1 MENYIQKI
9 ISVFTASKHS
19 EKVIEEVHQWLVDKE
34 YSDEKE
40 AALHTLWSETEG
52 KADAG
57 TWASLSNVY
66 NKIGAGQQKTVRKF
80 RMQIW
85 QYAAVAVVV
94 LAVAIS
100 GTFFYAKNM
109 YSEVAMIEKFTPAGG
124 MITIELPDGSKVQT
138 NSGTLLLYPEAFKG
152 DTRTV
157 YLVGEANFKVK
168 KDPEK
173 PFIVRS
179 GSMAVTALGTEFNVG
194 AYPESNEIV
203 ATLLHGKIKVDC
215 DEERRNYILHPG
227 QQIIYQ
233 KNSGQ
238 VVLS

>member
-34 YSDEKE
+34 HSDEKE
-40 AALHTLWSETEG
+40 AALHTLWSETDG

-100 GTFFYAKNM
+100 GN
-109 YSEVAMIEKFTPAGG
+109 
-124 MITIELPDGSKVQT
+124 
-138 NSGTLLLYPEAFKG
+138 
-152 DTRTV
+152 
-157 YLVGEANFKVK
+157 
-168 KDPEK
+168 
-173 PFIVRS
+173 
-179 GSMAVTALGTEFNVG
+179 
-194 AYPESNEIV
+194 
-203 ATLLHGKIKVDC
+203 
-215 DEERRNYILHPG
+215 
-227 QQIIYQ
+227 
-233 KNSGQ
+233 
-238 VVLS
+238 LSLC